1 MAEKGTF
8 KLAVVGGGG
17 VGKSALTLQLVKQQ
31 FCEEYDPTI
40 EDSHRKQVEI
50 DGEVNMLEI
59 FDTAGQEEL
68 SALRDQALRVAE
80 GFLLVFAIT
89 EESSFKQ
96 VVDLHG
102 SITRAKDSN
111 NVPIVLVG
119 NKSDL
124 QDERTVEAETI
135 EELYTR
141 LNIPYFEASAK
152 NCENVEESFFELVR
166 IMRAA
171 RNTSKSGGTGAKST
185 SEKKKTAKGQG
196 CGSLLRLSAIFQ
208 MPP

>member
-1 MAEKGTF
+1 MSSDKGCF

-50 DGEVNMLEI
+50 DGEVTMLEI

-89 EESSFKQ
+89 EETSFRQ
-96 VVDLHG
+96 ISELHG
-102 SITRAKDSN
+102 SITRAKDSDK
-111 NVPIVLVG
+111 VPMVVVG

-124 QDERTVEAETI
+124 QDERTVSQEVIDETC
-135 EELYTR
+135 TKFKV
-141 LNIPYFEASAK
+141 PYFEASAK
-152 NCENVEESFFELVR
+152 KCENVEESFFELVR
-166 IMRAA
+166 IMRTHKASA
-171 RNTSKSGGTGAKST
+171 KVKNNPGKSGKGDD
-185 SEKKKTAKGQG
+185 KKKG
-196 CGSLLRLSAIFQ
+196 CTLL
-208 MPP
+208 

>member
-1 MAEKGTF
+1 MGDKGTF

-80 GFLLVFAIT
+80 GFLIVFAIT
-89 EESSFKQ
+89 ETHSFNQ
-96 VVDLHG
+96 VEELHG
-102 SITRAKDSN
+102 CITRAKDSDS
-111 NVPIVLVG
+111 VPMVIVG

-124 QDERTVEAETI
+124 QEQRTVSAE
-135 EELYTR
+135 EVQALVSR
-141 LNIPYFEASAK
+141 LKLPFFEASAK
-152 NCENVEESFFELVR
+152 KCVNVEESFFELVR
-166 IMRAA
+166 IMRASRA
-171 RNTSKSGGTGAKST
+171 KKVSNGKTSKNPGSA
-185 SEKKKTAKGQG
+185 EKKKG
-196 CGSLLRLSAIFQ
+196 CTLL
-208 MPP
+208 

>member
-1 MAEKGTF
+1 MSNQTCF

-50 DGEVNMLEI
+50 DGEVTLLEI

-80 GFLLVFAIT
+80 GFLVVFSLT
-89 EESSFKQ
+89 EATSFKQ
-96 VVDLHG
+96 VEDLHG
-102 SITRAKDSN
+102 QICRAKDSDK
-111 NVPIVLVG
+111 VPIVIVG

-124 QDERTVEAETI
+124 TELRAVSEAEIQALTS
-135 EELYTR
+135 R
-141 LNIPYFEASAK
+141 LNVKFFEASAK
-152 NCENVEESFFELVR
+152 KKINVEESFFELVR
-166 IMRAA
+166 MMRLSG
-171 RNTSKSGGTGAKST
+171 TSNKGTKSGDGSSKKAKS
-185 SEKKKTAKGQG
+185 KPG
-196 CGSLLRLSAIFQ
+196 CLLL
-208 MPP
+208 